1 MKNTGDPASRLE
13 KARTLAEM
21 LFMLL
26 LLVVPGIGTML
37 GVMSL
42 HGYGRTSW
50 TIGIIV
56 INIFSYSWDS
66 FV

>member
-50 TIGIIV
+50 TIGVIV

>member
-13 KARTLAEM
+13 KACTLAEM